1 MPHCQNFKQKI
12 KELEIKAQ
20 NIEALL
26 LEYKNT
32 GDEKI
37 AKQFED
43 ELEKTKKRN

>member
-1 MPHCQNFKQKI
+1 MPHCQIFKQRI

-32 GDEKI
+32 GDEQI

-43 ELEKTKKRN
+43 EL

>member
-12 KELEIKAQ
+12 KELESKAGPL
-20 NIEALL
+20 EALL
-26 LEYKNT
+26 LEYRNT

-43 ELEKTKKRN
+43 EL

>member
-1 MPHCQNFKQKI
+1 MPHCQTFKQRI
-12 KELEIKAQ
+12 EELKRKAQ
-20 NIEALL
+20 NIESLL

-43 ELEKTKKRN
+43 EL